1 MRIHKRLAWGIAGL
15 LLTASSP
22 NYAGGIPVFDFTAKF
37 ENAQQWAKEAKQ
49 WMETVEHY
57 KAQMNAYKDQLAT
70 ATGLRDI
77 QGLLE
82 QGKSL
87 QSEIKTLQKQGISLN
102 DLLTSDNPP
111 SGALNGL
118 YEKYKAF
125 DVCDFK
131 TKTVTEG
138 AKNYLNV
145 CKQETANKGYMI
157 EQTAEVQKKVNEA
170 LKDIGNLSNRIA
182 NAKDSKE
189 SQDLANAIQAKS
201 VQLNSLTG
209 AWEMNIKAAEQRDKL
224 LAAKRE
230 KAFRQQQYDAPFPKF
245 GDLVP

>member
-1 MRIHKRLAWGIAGL
+1 MMTRNALVLGLAVWLSIV
-15 LLTASSP
+15 SSP
-22 NYAGGIPVFDFTAKF
+22 TYASGIPVFDAASKL
-37 ENAQQWAKEAKQ
+37 ENARQWAKEAKQ

-111 SGALNGL
+111 SGALSGL
-118 YEKYKAF
+118 YEKYKVF
-125 DVCDFK
+125 DVCDIK

-182 NAKDSKE
+182 NAKDNKE

-201 VQLNSLTG
+201 VQLNSLTS

-230 KAFRQQQYDAPFPKF
+230 KAFRQQQFDAPLPKF

>member
-1 MRIHKRLAWGIAGL
+1 MMTRNALVLGLAVWLSIV
-15 LLTASSP
+15 SSP
-22 NYAGGIPVFDFTAKF
+22 TYASGILVFDAASKL

-125 DVCDFK
+125 DVCDIK

-201 VQLNSLTG
+201 VQLNSLTS
-209 AWEMNIKAAEQRDKL
+209 AWEMNIKTAEQRDKL

-230 KAFRQQQYDAPFPKF
+230 KAFRQQQYDAPLPKF
-245 GDLVP
+245 GDLVL

>member
-1 MRIHKRLAWGIAGL
+1 MTRNALVWGLAVWLSIV
-15 LLTASSP
+15 SSP
-22 NYAGGIPVFDFTAKF
+22 TYASGIPVFDAASKL
-37 ENAQQWAKEAKQ
+37 ENARQWAKEDKQ

-57 KAQMNAYKDQLAT
+57 KAQMNAYKDQLAS

-111 SGALNGL
+111 SRALNGL
-118 YEKYKAF
+118 YEKYKVF
-125 DVCDFK
+125 DVCDLK
-131 TKTVTEG
+131 TKTITEG

-145 CKQETANKGYMI
+145 CKQETANKVYMI
-157 EQTAEVQKKVNEA
+157 EQTAEVQKKVNNA
-170 LKDIGNLSNRIA
+170 LKDIGKLSNRIA

-189 SQDLANAIQAKS
+189 SQDLANAIQANS
-201 VQLNSLTG
+201 VQLNLLTS

-230 KAFRQQQYDAPFPKF
+230 KAFRQHQYAAPLCVGLF
-245 GDLVP
+245 G

>member
-1 MRIHKRLAWGIAGL
+1 MMTRNALVWGLAVWLSIV
-15 LLTASSP
+15 SSP
-22 NYAGGIPVFDFTAKF
+22 TYASGIPVFDAASKL
-37 ENAQQWAKEAKQ
+37 ENARQWAKEAKQ

-57 KAQMNAYKDQLAT
+57 KAQIAT

-118 YEKYKAF
+118 YEKYKVF
-125 DVCDFK
+125 DVCDLK
-131 TKTVTEG
+131 TKTITEG

-157 EQTAEVQKKVNEA
+157 EQTAEVQKKVNNA
-170 LKDIGNLSNRIA
+170 LKDIGKLSNRIA

-201 VQLNSLTG
+201 VQLNSLTS

-230 KAFRQQQYDAPFPKF
+230 KAFRQQQYDAPLPKF
-245 GDLVP
+245 GDLAP

>member
-1 MRIHKRLAWGIAGL
+1 MRIKKTLVWGLSVL
-15 LLTASSP
+15 LSAVVSSP
-22 NYAGGIPVFDFTAKF
+22 ISAGGILVFDATSKM
-37 ENAQQWAKEAKQ
+37 ENARQWAKEARQ

-57 KAQMNAYKDQLAT
+57 KAQMNVYKDQLAT

-77 QGLLE
+77 QGLIQ

-111 SGALNGL
+111 RGALDSL
-118 YEKYKAF
+118 YHKYKGF
-125 DVCDFK
+125 DVCGDSTSSSK
-131 TKTVTEG
+131 LP
-138 AKNYLNV
+138 ASYLNA

-170 LKDIGNLSNRIA
+170 LKYIGHLSHRIA

-189 SQDLANAIQAKS
+189 SQDLANAIQARS
-201 VQLNSLTG
+201 VQLNSLTS

-230 KAFRQQQYDAPFPKF
+230 KAFRQHQYNAPLPKF

>member
-1 MRIHKRLAWGIAGL
+1 MNGKFIASAL
-15 LLTASSP
+15 LLLSLSVS
-22 NYAGGIPVFDFTAKF
+22 AGGIPVFDATSKL
-37 ENAQQWAKEAKQ
+37 ENARQWAKEAKQ
-49 WMETVEHY
+49 WMETVKHY
-57 KAQMNAYKDQLAT
+57 KAEINAYKDQLAT

-87 QSEIKTLQKQGISLN
+87 QSEIKTLQKHGISLN
-102 DLLTSDNPP
+102 DLLTSNNPP

-125 DVCDFK
+125 DICDLK

-138 AKNYLNV
+138 GRNYINV

-170 LKDIGNLSNRIA
+170 LKDIGNLSNRMA

-201 VQLNSLTG
+201 VQLNSLTS

-230 KAFRQQQYDAPFPKF
+230 KAFRQQQYDAPLPKF
-245 GDLVP
+245 